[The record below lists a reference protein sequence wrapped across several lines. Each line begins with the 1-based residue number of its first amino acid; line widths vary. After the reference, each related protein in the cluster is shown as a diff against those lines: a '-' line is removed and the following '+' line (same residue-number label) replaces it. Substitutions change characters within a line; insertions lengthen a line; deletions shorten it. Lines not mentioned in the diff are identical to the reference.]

1 MNEKSECY
9 HLFLFECCFV
19 WVIASIQI
27 SFFSRLRRCKDFLSS
42 GISSLHQTVL
52 KLTFELLNLLKFIY
66 QSNGAK
72 WKNLVVAKTDVK
84 AKKELAV

>member
-1 MNEKSECY
+1 MQGFLKFWN
-9 HLFLFECCFV
+9 LFS
-19 WVIASIQI
+19 ASNGFKIDI
-27 SFFSRLRRCKDFLSS
+27 
-42 GISSLHQTVL
+42 
-52 KLTFELLNLLKFIY
+52 ELLNLLKFIY